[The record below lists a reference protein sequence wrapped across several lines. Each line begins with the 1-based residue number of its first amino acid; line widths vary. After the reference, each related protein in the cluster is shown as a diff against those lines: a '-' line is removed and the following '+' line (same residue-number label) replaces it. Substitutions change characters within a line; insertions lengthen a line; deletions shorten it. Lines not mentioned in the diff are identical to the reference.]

1 MSKLKFLQ
9 WPFLLWMSFFILFP
23 SLYVIFLSFAV
34 RGTYGGI
41 VWSLG
46 LQGYL
51 RSLDPI
57 FLQLL
62 SRSLTLGALT
72 TLICLVLGVSLSW
85 YLASQ
90 SRQRRIQ
97 LFAWICI
104 PFFIN
109 LVSRIY
115 ALRSVLGH
123 DGPVAQFA
131 GLLGFSEID
140 LFSISQN
147 QYLVVYGMVATYL
160 PYMLFP
166 VFVSME
172 SFDFSQVEAVYD
184 LGGSAWLS
192 LRKII
197 LPQIAPALLAGSM
210 MVFVPACGEYVIPDL
225 LGGARVML
233 VGNLITD
240 QFLRSR
246 DWPFGAVIA
255 VQLMVVLGMILVLLR
270 KVLVRRLE
278 IQGG

>member
-1 MSKLKFLQ
+1 MTKLKFLQ
-9 WPFLLWMSFFILFP
+9 WPFLLWMTFFILFP
-23 SLYVIFLSFAV
+23 SLYVVFLSFAV

-41 VWSLG
+41 VWNFG
-46 LQGYL
+46 FQGYL
-51 RSLDPI
+51 RSFDPI

-62 SRSLTLGALT
+62 FRSLKLGLLT
-72 TLICLVLGVSLSW
+72 TFICLILGISLSW
-85 YLASQ
+85 YLATQ
-90 SRQRRIQ
+90 TPRRRFQ

-115 ALRSVLGH
+115 ALRSVFGH
-123 DGPVAQFA
+123 DGPFAQMAAF
-131 GLLGFSEID
+131 LGFSQVD
-140 LFSISQN
+140 LFALSQN
-147 QYLVVYGMVATYL
+147 QYLVVYGMVVTYL

-166 VFVSME
+166 IFVSME

-197 LPQIAPALLAGSM
+197 LPQISPALLAGSM

-255 VQLMVVLGMILVLLR
+255 VQLMIVLSMLLILLR
-270 KVLVRRLE
+270 KMLARRLDF
-278 IQGG
+278 QRG